1 MMYGSWDIEHDR
13 QRLFVILDYFL
24 TFYIPN
30 NLENQNL
37 KKNEKNP
44 GYIIIVPLCITSE
57 DHIMYGSWDM
67 EHNRQNFFS
76 YFRPFTLKIKILK
89 KWK

>member
-30 NLENQNL
+30 NLE
-37 KKNEKNP
+37 
-44 GYIIIVPLCITSE
+44 
-57 DHIMYGSWDM
+57 
-67 EHNRQNFFS
+67 
-76 YFRPFTLKIKILK
+76 IKI
-89 KWK
+89 

>member
-30 NLENQNL
+30 NLE
-37 KKNEKNP
+37 
-44 GYIIIVPLCITSE
+44 
-57 DHIMYGSWDM
+57 
-67 EHNRQNFFS
+67 
-76 YFRPFTLKIKILK
+76 IKILK
-89 KWK
+89 KMKKTLDILSLYPCVSQMTII